1 MMTDDQKILDYLKRV
16 TADLHQ
22 TRQRLREVEAGE
34 QEPVAIVAMSCR
46 YPGGVRSPEDLWRL
60 VASGTDAVGAF
71 PDDRGWDVERL
82 YAEDP
87 DQPGT
92 SYVREGGFLRD
103 VADFDETLFGI
114 SPREALAMDPQQRL
128 LLETSWEAFER
139 AGIDPA
145 SLRGS
150 RTGVFAGSTGQDYST
165 LLQRSAEPVEGYY
178 LTGTAASVVSGRVS
192 YALGLEGP
200 AVTLDTACSSSLVA
214 LHLAAQALRAGECTL
229 ALAGGSTVMSAPGM
243 FVEFSRQR
251 GLALDGRCKAFAA
264 AADGTG
270 WAEGVGMLLLER
282 LSDARKNGHPVL
294 AVLRGSAVNQDGAS
308 NGLTAPNGPSQQRVI
323 QQALDNAGL
332 TAAQVDAVEAHGTG
346 TTLGDP
352 IEAHALISAY
362 GQDRPAGRPLWL
374 GSLKSNIGHSQAAA
388 GVGGVIKMVQAMHHE
403 VLPKTLHVDEPTP
416 HIDWSAGAV
425 ELLTEARPWPRGERP
440 RRAGVSSFGISGTNA
455 HVIVEEPP
463 APLPA
468 PAPAPADGPT
478 PTAPLPLVPWPV
490 SGKTA
495 AALRAQAARLAAHLR
510 AHGEPAPADTG
521 YSLAT
526 GRAALEHRA
535 VALGTDADGLL
546 AALDALAAGEA
557 APGLITGATTTGPTA
572 FLFTGQGAQRAGMG
586 RELYEAFPG
595 FAEALDAVCAVV
607 DAELGRSLRAVMF
620 AEDSAELD
628 RTEFTQP
635 ALFALE
641 VALYRLVEGWG
652 VKPDYLLGHSIGE
665 IAAAHVAGVFSL
677 EDAARLVV
685 ARGRLMQALPEGG
698 AMVSVRAAEAE
709 VAELVASYE
718 DVSIA
723 AVNGPASVVISGA
736 AEAVGE
742 IAEVL
747 AGRGVKTKRLTV
759 SHAFHSPLMDPMLEE
774 FRQVAEGLTY
784 HAPVIPVVSDVTG
797 RTATAHELR
806 DPAYWVRHVREAVRF
821 ADGIATLHRAGVTRF
836 VELGPDAVLSA
847 MGADTAAAA
856 DDAADAV
863 FIPLQRGGRPEAPSL
878 LTGLATAHVHGSAP
892 DWAALF
898 AGTGARRIDL
908 PTYAF
913 QQQRH
918 WPSRWLPQTG
928 DVSAAGLR
936 PAEHPLLGAAV
947 SLADGDGFLFT
958 GRLSL
963 QTHSWLADHAVLDT
977 VLVPGTAF
985 VDLAV
990 RAGDQSG
997 CSRVEELTLEAPL
1010 VLPVWGG
1017 VQLQV
1022 SVGAADAH
1030 GHRPLAVHSRAD
1042 GDDPDAP
1049 WTRNASGTLAP
1060 AAGPAPRTEPVWA
1073 ELAQWPP
1080 AGAEPLDTD
1089 GFYAA
1094 LAAQSYDYGPQF
1106 QGLRAVWRRGEE
1118 IFAEAGFPDGHEAD
1132 AALFGLHPA
1141 LFDAAMHAMAFQDA
1155 DGAMGP
1161 GRGRLPFVWNGV
1173 ALHASGARAL
1183 RVRITPAGRD
1193 GVSVFLA
1200 DGAGLP
1206 VATVES
1212 MVLRPVAAE
1221 QLAGAGAGH
1230 HEALYRVEWTGAPA
1244 APPVT
1249 APGPWALIGAAAP
1262 EFLTAL
1268 RDPDVLPAGLTEYA
1282 DLAALGA
1289 AVDGGAPVPGTVLV
1303 APLPPAGAEGTAA
1316 AAHVHAHRALLLAQQ
1331 WAEDTRFDGARLIL
1345 LTRDAVAARP
1355 GDTAAGLAAAPVWGL
1370 VRSAQSEHPDRF
1382 VLVDLDA
1389 TEESARA
1396 LPAAL
1401 ATGEPQLALRAG
1413 QGHVPR
1419 LARFATSADAGPG
1432 TGAAAGPGTA
1442 AEAPQAAP
1450 AAYDPQ
1456 GTVLLTGATGTL
1468 GQLLARHLVTARG
1481 VRHLLLLSRRGQDA
1495 PGAAA
1500 LHAELTALGATVTF
1514 AACDAA
1520 DRDAL
1525 AAVLAG
1531 IPDGHPLTAVV
1542 HAAGVSDDGV
1552 ISALTPDRVDAVL
1565 RPKADAAV
1573 NLHELTRGEDLTAFV
1588 LFSSVAA
1595 AFGGPG
1601 QGNYAAA
1608 NAFLDSL
1615 AQHRRAL
1622 GLPATSLAWGLWA
1635 ERSGLAGKLDD
1646 AHLERIGRTG
1656 VAAMDSDE
1664 ALGLFDT
1671 AVALPDAHLM
1681 PARLDLAA
1689 FRAQS
1694 ATRIP
1699 ALLRGLVRVPAR
1711 RSAAS
1716 AAGDGNA
1723 LAAQLAGLPEPDRR
1737 RRLLDLV
1744 RTQAAAVL
1752 GHAGPDGI
1760 EAQRAFNDLGFD
1772 SLTAVEMRNGLK
1784 ALTGLALSATLIF
1797 DYPTPQVLA
1806 DHLAELLLG
1815 REPAA
1820 GRTVATVTPAD
1831 DEPIAIVGMACRL
1844 PGGVTTPE
1852 QLWRLVTEGGDAV
1865 SAVPDDRGWHAT
1877 ALPHQDGDGAGREAI
1892 QGGFIDDPG
1901 AFDPAFFG
1909 ISPREATAMDPQ
1921 QRLLLETSWEAFERA
1936 GIDPGTLRGSRT
1948 GVFAGSSGQDYA
1960 ALLQQAPEGIE
1971 GYFLTGTT
1979 ASVVSG
1985 RVSYTFG
1992 FEGPAVTV
2000 DTACSSSLVALHLA
2014 AQSLRN
2020 GECSMALA
2028 GGVMVM
2034 ATPAGFVGLSGQGGF
2049 AADGRCKA
2057 FAGAADGT
2065 GWSEGVGMLLVERL
2079 SDAERNGHPVLA
2091 VVRGTAVN
2099 QDGASNGLTAPNGPS
2114 QQRVIRQAL
2123 ANGGLSAAEVD
2134 VVEAHGTGTT
2144 LGDPIEA
2151 QALLA
2156 TYGQERFGDEPLWLG
2171 SLKSNIGHAQAAAG
2185 VAGVM
2190 KMVLALQHGV
2200 LPKTLHV
2207 DEPSPHVDWSAG
2219 AVELLTEERE
2229 WPETGRPRRAGV
2241 SSFGISG
2248 TNAHVVLEQAPDA
2261 AATPAAR
2268 TPLAVTPWVLSGKSE
2283 AAVQAQ
2289 AERLAAHLA
2298 ERAAPETVDV
2308 GLSLAT
2314 ARAVMEHRAVVLG
2327 ADPAGALTALAEG
2340 REAPGI
2346 VRGFAGAGGSGPV
2359 FVFPGQGSQWVGM
2372 AVELLDSS
2380 PVFAARIAECE
2391 KALEPYVDW
2400 SLTEVLRS
2408 DDPLERVDVVQ
2419 PVLFA
2424 VMVALAE
2431 VWISYGVRP
2440 SAVIGHSQGEI
2451 AAACVAGAL
2460 SLDDAAK
2467 VVALR
2472 SRAIDAIAGLGGM
2485 VSVSLSA
2492 ADAAER
2498 IAASFEGRLAVAAV
2512 NGPASTVVS
2521 GDADACAELV
2531 TVLEAD
2537 GIRARRVA
2545 VEYASH
2551 CVHVEKLEA
2560 ELAELLAGL
2569 DPQASAIP
2577 MYSTLTGEVLDTTGL
2592 DGGYWYR
2599 NLRNT
2604 VLFEDAVNAAVA
2616 DGHRLFIETSPHPVL
2631 AVGLAEMDAVALGT
2645 LRRDEGGPRRVL
2657 TSLAEAWVNGA
2668 DVDWTAVFAGTGAQR
2683 VDLPTYAFQ
2692 RRRYWLEVPRRTIG
2706 DIGSAGL
2713 GSAEHPLLGAG
2724 VELAETDGFLFT
2736 GRLSVDSHPWLGDHA
2751 VVGTVIFPGTA
2762 FVELAVRAGD
2772 QVGCGRVEELTLQAP
2787 LLLPELG
2794 GRQIQV
2800 AVGAADGTGRRTL
2813 AVHSRPAG
2821 DPDAEW
2827 SRHATGVLAPAG
2839 TGQDRPADLAVWPPR
2854 GARELP
2860 LDGVYEEAARQGFG
2874 YGPSFQGLRAAWQL
2888 GEEIFAEVELPA
2900 EARADAAAF
2909 GVHPGLLD
2917 SALQAMGLGTFLDG
2931 AVADEDQGKPRLPF
2945 AWRGVTLH
2953 AAGAGALRVRLSHT
2967 GRNGIAF
2974 AVADATGAPV
2984 ATVESLT
2991 MLPVAPEQLRN
3002 AGRAHGDSLY
3012 RVEWA
3017 DAPAG
3022 AAPAVQRLAVAGP
3035 GPLADALAEAGV
3047 RAARYADLAE
3057 LTAALAAG
3065 ASAPD
3070 LVLLAAGTPEDTGAD
3085 AAAPAA
3091 DAYLA
3096 ERAHTATR
3104 RALADV
3110 QRWLAADGA
3119 GRAPLAVVTV
3129 GATADGAAADPAA
3142 AAVWGLMRSAQSEA
3156 PGRFVLADVD
3166 GADASWRALPAAL
3179 ATGEPQLAVRA
3190 GNVTVP
3196 RLVRADAPAEGAAAP
3211 AFDPDGTVLI
3221 TGGTG
3226 VLGGLLARHL
3236 VTAHGVRHLLLVSR
3250 SGPAAAGADAL
3261 RAELAAAGAD
3271 VTVAACDTADRDAL
3285 AQLLA
3290 RVPRPLTGVVHAA
3303 GVLDDGVLESLTPD
3317 RLAAVLRPK
3326 ADAAVHLHELTRDH
3340 DLAAFVLFSSAT
3352 GVLGGSGQANYAAA
3366 NAFLDAL
3373 ARRRRG
3379 QGLPATSLAWG
3390 FWAQASGMTGH
3401 LDEADRRRM
3410 QSGGISG
3417 LSDETGLALFDLALA
3432 TGEPELLPVRL
3443 DTAALRVQAGAGALP
3458 PLLRKLVRTPV
3469 RRAAEAAAGDA
3480 GADFAQRLAALSEP
3494 DRVRAVLD
3502 LVRRQAAV
3510 VLGHDSAE
3518 AVSAESS
3525 FKELGFDSLTAVD
3538 LRNRL
3543 AATTGVRLPATLVFD
3558 YPTPTELTAYLHAE
3572 IVPGE
3577 PAGIAPL
3584 LAEIDRLEAL
3594 LGPVPADEADRLRI
3608 GMRLNDVLAKWG
3620 HPGHATAEQD
3630 DARDLESATDD
3641 EIFAFITDE
3650 FGIS

>member
-1 MMTDDQKILDYLKRV
+1 
-16 TADLHQ
+16 HQ
-22 TRQRLREVEAGE
+22 TATRTTNRDIRRIGSLR
-34 QEPVAIVAMSCR
+34 
-46 YPGGVRSPEDLWRL
+46 
-60 VASGTDAVGAF
+60 ASLGLA
-71 PDDRGWDVERL
+71 
-82 YAEDP
+82 
-87 DQPGT
+87 
-92 SYVREGGFLRD
+92 SEGGFLD
-103 VADFDETLFGI
+103 GAADFDPGFFGI

-128 LLETSWEAFER
+128 LLEASWEAVEH
-139 AGIDPA
+139 AGITPA

-150 RTGVFAGSTGQDYST
+150 RTGVFAGLMYHDYLMLLHASPQD
-165 LLQRSAEPVEGYY
+165 VEGY
-178 LTGTAASVVSGRVS
+178 LGTGNSGSVVSGRVA
-192 YALGLEGP
+192 YTLGLEGP
-200 AVTLDTACSSSLVA
+200 AVTVDTACSSSLVA
-214 LHLAAQALRAGECTL
+214 LHLAVQALRKGECSM
-229 ALAGGSTVMSAPGM
+229 ALVGGVTVMATPGT
-243 FVEFSRQR
+243 FVDMGRQR
-251 GLALDGRCKAFAA
+251 GLAFDGRCKSFAG

-270 WAEGVGMLLLER
+270 WSEGVGMLLVER
-282 LSDARKNGHPVL
+282 LSDAERNGHRVL
-294 AVLRGSAVNQDGAS
+294 AVVRGSAVNQDGAS
-308 NGLTAPNGPSQQRVI
+308 SGLTAPSGPSQQHVI
-323 QQALDNAGL
+323 RQALADARLSGDEI
-332 TAAQVDAVEAHGTG
+332 DAVEAHGTG

-352 IEAHALISAY
+352 IEAQALLATY
-362 GQDRPAGRPLWL
+362 GQERSGDQPLWL
-374 GSLKSNIGHSQAAA
+374 GSLKSNIGHTQAAA
-388 GVGGVIKMVQAMHHE
+388 GVGGVIKMVQAMHHGI
-403 VLPKTLHVDEPTP
+403 LPRTLHVDEPTP
-416 HIDWSAGAV
+416 QVDWSAGGV
-425 ELLTEARPWPRGERP
+425 ELLTEDRDWPETGHP

-455 HVIVEEPP
+455 HVILEQAPEPQQDATGAESGAAPAAAEQPVRPEPP
-463 APLPA
+463 VLPW
-468 PAPAPADGPT
+468 
-478 PTAPLPLVPWPV
+478 VV
-490 SGKTA
+490 SGRTPQ
-495 AALRAQAARLAAHLR
+495 ALAAQAGRLAALT
-510 AHGEPAPADTG
+510 AGSGAG
-521 YSLAT
+521 L
-526 GRAALEHRA
+526 AALDVAHALGATRTAFEHRA
-535 VALGTDADGLL
+535 VVLGPDHRGALE
-546 AALDALAAGEA
+546 ALARGEA
-557 APGLITGATTTGPTA
+557 AEGLVQGVPTPGKTG

-595 FAEALDAVCAVV
+595 FAGVLDAVCAVV
-607 DAELGRSLRAVMF
+607 DPLLGRSLRAVMF
-620 AEDSAELD
+620 AEDSVELD

-665 IAAAHVAGVFSL
+665 VAAAHVAGVFSL

-723 AVNGPASVVISGA
+723 AVNGPASVVVSGA
-736 AEAVGE
+736 AAAVGE

-797 RTATAHELR
+797 RTAAAHELR

-821 ADGIATLHRAGVTRF
+821 ADGIATLHRAGATRF

-847 MGADTAAAA
+847 MAADTA
-856 DDAADAV
+856 DTDTAADAV

-1419 LARFATSADAGPG
+1419 LARIATSADAGPAI
-1432 TGAAAGPGTA
+1432 AADAGPGTA

-1525 AAVLAG
+1525 ATVLAG
-1531 IPDGHPLTAVV
+1531 IPAGHPLTAVV

-1694 ATRIP
+1694 AARIP
-1699 ALLRGLVRVPAR
+1699 ALLRALVRVPAR

-1723 LAAQLAGLPEPDRR
+1723 FAAQLAGLPEPDRR

-1820 GRTVATVTPAD
+1820 GRTVATVAPAD

-2000 DTACSSSLVALHLA
+2000 DTACSSSLVA
-2014 AQSLRN
+2014 
-2020 GECSMALA
+2020 
-2028 GGVMVM
+2028 
-2034 ATPAGFVGLSGQGGF
+2034 
-2049 AADGRCKA
+2049 
-2057 FAGAADGT
+2057 
-2065 GWSEGVGMLLVERL
+2065 
-2079 SDAERNGHPVLA
+2079 
-2091 VVRGTAVN
+2091 
-2099 QDGASNGLTAPNGPS
+2099 
-2114 QQRVIRQAL
+2114 
-2123 ANGGLSAAEVD
+2123 
-2134 VVEAHGTGTT
+2134 
-2144 LGDPIEA
+2144 
-2151 QALLA
+2151 
-2156 TYGQERFGDEPLWLG
+2156 
-2171 SLKSNIGHAQAAAG
+2171 
-2185 VAGVM
+2185 
-2190 KMVLALQHGV
+2190 
-2200 LPKTLHV
+2200 
-2207 DEPSPHVDWSAG
+2207 
-2219 AVELLTEERE
+2219 
-2229 WPETGRPRRAGV
+2229 
-2241 SSFGISG
+2241 
-2248 TNAHVVLEQAPDA
+2248 
-2261 AATPAAR
+2261 
-2268 TPLAVTPWVLSGKSE
+2268 
-2283 AAVQAQ
+2283 
-2289 AERLAAHLA
+2289 
-2298 ERAAPETVDV
+2298 
-2308 GLSLAT
+2308 
-2314 ARAVMEHRAVVLG
+2314 
-2327 ADPAGALTALAEG
+2327 
-2340 REAPGI
+2340 
-2346 VRGFAGAGGSGPV
+2346 
-2359 FVFPGQGSQWVGM
+2359 
-2372 AVELLDSS
+2372 
-2380 PVFAARIAECE
+2380 
-2391 KALEPYVDW
+2391 
-2400 SLTEVLRS
+2400 
-2408 DDPLERVDVVQ
+2408 
-2419 PVLFA
+2419 
-2424 VMVALAE
+2424 
-2431 VWISYGVRP
+2431 
-2440 SAVIGHSQGEI
+2440 
-2451 AAACVAGAL
+2451 
-2460 SLDDAAK
+2460 
-2467 VVALR
+2467 
-2472 SRAIDAIAGLGGM
+2472 
-2485 VSVSLSA
+2485 
-2492 ADAAER
+2492 
-2498 IAASFEGRLAVAAV
+2498 
-2512 NGPASTVVS
+2512 
-2521 GDADACAELV
+2521 
-2531 TVLEAD
+2531 
-2537 GIRARRVA
+2537 
-2545 VEYASH
+2545 
-2551 CVHVEKLEA
+2551 
-2560 ELAELLAGL
+2560 
-2569 DPQASAIP
+2569 
-2577 MYSTLTGEVLDTTGL
+2577 
-2592 DGGYWYR
+2592 
-2599 NLRNT
+2599 
-2604 VLFEDAVNAAVA
+2604 
-2616 DGHRLFIETSPHPVL
+2616 
-2631 AVGLAEMDAVALGT
+2631 
-2645 LRRDEGGPRRVL
+2645 
-2657 TSLAEAWVNGA
+2657 
-2668 DVDWTAVFAGTGAQR
+2668 
-2683 VDLPTYAFQ
+2683 
-2692 RRRYWLEVPRRTIG
+2692 
-2706 DIGSAGL
+2706 
-2713 GSAEHPLLGAG
+2713 
-2724 VELAETDGFLFT
+2724 
-2736 GRLSVDSHPWLGDHA
+2736 
-2751 VVGTVIFPGTA
+2751 
-2762 FVELAVRAGD
+2762 
-2772 QVGCGRVEELTLQAP
+2772 
-2787 LLLPELG
+2787 
-2794 GRQIQV
+2794 
-2800 AVGAADGTGRRTL
+2800 
-2813 AVHSRPAG
+2813 
-2821 DPDAEW
+2821 
-2827 SRHATGVLAPAG
+2827 
-2839 TGQDRPADLAVWPPR
+2839 
-2854 GARELP
+2854 
-2860 LDGVYEEAARQGFG
+2860 
-2874 YGPSFQGLRAAWQL
+2874 
-2888 GEEIFAEVELPA
+2888 
-2900 EARADAAAF
+2900 
-2909 GVHPGLLD
+2909 
-2917 SALQAMGLGTFLDG
+2917 
-2931 AVADEDQGKPRLPF
+2931 
-2945 AWRGVTLH
+2945 
-2953 AAGAGALRVRLSHT
+2953 
-2967 GRNGIAF
+2967 
-2974 AVADATGAPV
+2974 
-2984 ATVESLT
+2984 
-2991 MLPVAPEQLRN
+2991 
-3002 AGRAHGDSLY
+3002 
-3012 RVEWA
+3012 
-3017 DAPAG
+3017 
-3022 AAPAVQRLAVAGP
+3022 
-3035 GPLADALAEAGV
+3035 
-3047 RAARYADLAE
+3047 
-3057 LTAALAAG
+3057 
-3065 ASAPD
+3065 
-3070 LVLLAAGTPEDTGAD
+3070 
-3085 AAAPAA
+3085 
-3091 DAYLA
+3091 
-3096 ERAHTATR
+3096 
-3104 RALADV
+3104 
-3110 QRWLAADGA
+3110 
-3119 GRAPLAVVTV
+3119 
-3129 GATADGAAADPAA
+3129 
-3142 AAVWGLMRSAQSEA
+3142 
-3156 PGRFVLADVD
+3156 
-3166 GADASWRALPAAL
+3166 
-3179 ATGEPQLAVRA
+3179 
-3190 GNVTVP
+3190 
-3196 RLVRADAPAEGAAAP
+3196 
-3211 AFDPDGTVLI
+3211 
-3221 TGGTG
+3221 
-3226 VLGGLLARHL
+3226 
-3236 VTAHGVRHLLLVSR
+3236 
-3250 SGPAAAGADAL
+3250 
-3261 RAELAAAGAD
+3261 
-3271 VTVAACDTADRDAL
+3271 
-3285 AQLLA
+3285 
-3290 RVPRPLTGVVHAA
+3290 
-3303 GVLDDGVLESLTPD
+3303 
-3317 RLAAVLRPK
+3317 
-3326 ADAAVHLHELTRDH
+3326 
-3340 DLAAFVLFSSAT
+3340 
-3352 GVLGGSGQANYAAA
+3352 
-3366 NAFLDAL
+3366 
-3373 ARRRRG
+3373 
-3379 QGLPATSLAWG
+3379 
-3390 FWAQASGMTGH
+3390 
-3401 LDEADRRRM
+3401 
-3410 QSGGISG
+3410 
-3417 LSDETGLALFDLALA
+3417 
-3432 TGEPELLPVRL
+3432 
-3443 DTAALRVQAGAGALP
+3443 
-3458 PLLRKLVRTPV
+3458 
-3469 RRAAEAAAGDA
+3469 
-3480 GADFAQRLAALSEP
+3480 
-3494 DRVRAVLD
+3494 
-3502 LVRRQAAV
+3502 
-3510 VLGHDSAE
+3510 
-3518 AVSAESS
+3518 
-3525 FKELGFDSLTAVD
+3525 
-3538 LRNRL
+3538 
-3543 AATTGVRLPATLVFD
+3543 
-3558 YPTPTELTAYLHAE
+3558 
-3572 IVPGE
+3572 
-3577 PAGIAPL
+3577 
-3584 LAEIDRLEAL
+3584 
-3594 LGPVPADEADRLRI
+3594 
-3608 GMRLNDVLAKWG
+3608 
-3620 HPGHATAEQD
+3620 
-3630 DARDLESATDD
+3630 
-3641 EIFAFITDE
+3641 
-3650 FGIS
+3650 